1 MQSHEKMMEHYRS
14 ASSDTTMRDQC
25 NLDMQR
31 FFIDGEW
38 WSGSSRYAEPFKNR
52 PRPEFNR
59 IWKNINRL
67 IGDINDMELN
77 AVIMG
82 NSSDASDDDAVLLQ
96 KRWRHDFQSSDGIE
110 ASETATMEAIVGGF
124 GALKIVTKYEDEENP
139 DDNEQYACLEIV
151 HSAATSIYF
160 DAGAIRKD
168 KSDAR
173 WGWHMS
179 RVNRDRLE
187 EDFDVDSICS
197 FGNPVANESRNLDTN
212 RDVYVAH
219 YYEVIEKNVTTY
231 DFSALVPGLEITSG
245 DGITDAAG
253 ATYTREELREIR
265 AEYELQIGE
274 IAPTTRRK
282 VKYVE
287 YALADGEKY
296 LTKPQ
301 RMPFKRVPII
311 PRYGYYAVVDGQEYY
326 CGEVRKNT
334 DAEMF
339 HNMFGS
345 ILAQVASAPQVT
357 KPEYTPE
364 QISRHANQRSR
375 ADIDNVP
382 FLLSDP
388 VRDADGTPIH
398 FGPIGYQQPPQLGTG
413 TAAFGQ
419 FLQET
424 IATNGGTGQAT
435 LPSNTSDAAIQSV
448 NDRQDDAFLPI
459 VKNVLHSCK
468 ATCEAWI
475 PAAQKLYFSN
485 SRQINVI
492 EGNGEIAKITT
503 LEMSDTEDGG
513 YGPSKNTAKGRYAV
527 KVEQGEAYK
536 TSKERQIEVNLQMI
550 QMAGA
555 DAEYAQLLAYN
566 TMTLTDGE
574 GGDRMRMIARLREI
588 DSILSMGYPIQLFDF
603 TEEEQQFIQYRQQQM
618 QQQANSQDNPA
629 MALAQAEM
637 LKGQAAQVEAE
648 SSMMSQQI
656 NAFNAETKRM
666 QVAIDA
672 ERAGADIN
680 IKQADLRLKALGQ
693 AGKMMQ

>member
-38 WSGSSRYAEPFKNR
+38 WSGSGRYAEPFKNR

-82 NSSDASDDDAVLLQ
+82 NSSDASDESAVLLQ
-96 KRWRHDFQSSDGIE
+96 KRWRHDFQSSDGVE

-124 GALKIVTKYEDEENP
+124 GALKIVTKYEDEEQPN
-139 DDNEQYACLEIV
+139 DDEQYACLEIV
-151 HSAATSIYF
+151 HSAATSVYF

-168 KSDAR
+168 KSDSR
-173 WGWHMS
+173 WGWHLT
-179 RVNRDRLE
+179 RVSRDRLE

-231 DFSALVPGLEITSG
+231 DFSLLVPGLEITSG
-245 DGITDAAG
+245 DGIADSAG
-253 ATYTREELREIR
+253 ATYTREELKEIR
-265 AEYELQIGE
+265 AEYELQVGE
-274 IAPTTRRK
+274 MAPTTRRK

-357 KPEYTPE
+357 KPEYAPE
-364 QISRHANQRSR
+364 QIARHAAQRAR

-388 VRDADGTPIH
+388 IRDIENNPVH
-398 FGPIGYQQPPQLGTG
+398 FGPVGYQQPPQLGSG
-413 TAAFGQ
+413 AATFGQ

-448 NDRQDDAFLPI
+448 NERQDDAFLPI

-485 SRQINVI
+485 SRQISVI

-503 LEMSDTEDGG
+503 LEMGETEGGG
-513 YGPSKNTAKGRYAV
+513 YGPSKNTANGRYSV

-618 QQQANSQDNPA
+618 QQQSQSQENPA

-672 ERAGADIN
+672 EKAGADIN
-680 IKQADLRLKALGQ
+680 IKQADLRLKAIGQ

>member
-1 MQSHEKMMEHYRS
+1 MQSHEDMMEHYRS

-31 FFIDGEW
+31 FFIDGTW
-38 WSGSSRYAEPFKNR
+38 WCGSSRYNEPFKNR

-59 IWKNINRL
+59 IWKSINRL

-77 AVIMG
+77 AVILG
-82 NSSDASDDDAVLLQ
+82 NSSDASDEDAVLLQ

-124 GALKIVTKYEDEENP
+124 GALKLITKYEDEESPN
-139 DDNEQYACLEIV
+139 DNEQYVCLEII
-151 HSAATSIYF
+151 HSAATSVYF

-168 KSDAR
+168 KADAR
-173 WGWHMS
+173 WGWHVS
-179 RVNRDRLE
+179 RVNRERLE
-187 EDFDVDSICS
+187 EEFSVDSICS
-197 FGNPVANESRNLDTN
+197 FGNPIVNEVRSLDSN

-219 YYEVIEKNVTTY
+219 YYEVIEKTLTTY
-231 DFSALVPGLEITSG
+231 DFSALVPGLQITAG
-245 DGITDAAG
+245 DGITDAVG
-253 ATYTREELREIR
+253 ATYTREDLKGIRE
-265 AEYELQIGE
+265 EYESQIGE
-274 IAPTTRRK
+274 QAPVTRRK
-282 VKYVE
+282 IKYVE

-296 LTKPQ
+296 LTNPQ

-345 ILAQVASAPQVT
+345 ILAQVASAPQVS
-357 KPEYTPE
+357 KPEYAPE
-364 QISRHANQRSR
+364 QIARHADQRAR
-375 ADIDNVP
+375 ADIDNVA
-382 FLLSDP
+382 FLMSDP
-388 VRDADGTPIH
+388 IKDKDGNIVQA
-398 FGPIGYQQPPQLGTG
+398 GPIAIHQPPQLGTG
-413 TAAFGQ
+413 AAAFGQ

-424 IATNGGTGQAT
+424 IALNGGTGQAT
-435 LPSNTSDAAIQSV
+435 VPANTSDAAIQSV

-485 SRQINVI
+485 SRTISVI
-492 EGNGEIAKITT
+492 EGNGEVSRITT
-503 LEMSDTEDGG
+503 LEMAPAKDGS
-513 YGPSKNTAKGRYAV
+513 YGPNKNAAVGRYAV

-536 TSKERQIEVNLQMI
+536 TSKERQIETNLQMI
-550 QMAGA
+550 RMAGS
-555 DAEYAQLLAYN
+555 DTEYAQLLAYN

-588 DSILSMGYPIQLFDF
+588 DAILSMGYPVQLFDF
-603 TEEEQQFIQYRQQQM
+603 TEEEQQFIQFRQQQLE
-618 QQQANSQDNPA
+618 QQQQSQQNPA
-629 MALAQAEM
+629 MILAQAEL
-637 LKGQAAQVEAE
+637 LKGEAAQMDANA
-648 SSMMSQQI
+648 SMLGQQV
-656 NAFNAETKRM
+656 NVYNAETKRM
-666 QVAIDA
+666 QVAVDA
-672 ERAGADIN
+672 EKAGAEIN
-680 IKQADLRLKALGQ
+680 IKQADLRLKAAGQ
-693 AGKMMQ
+693 IASRMQ

>member
-1 MQSHEKMMEHYRS
+1 MLTHEKMMENYRS

-25 NLDMQR
+25 SLDMQR

-38 WSGSSRYAEPFKNR
+38 WSGSSRYSEPFKNR

-77 AVIMG
+77 AIILG
-82 NSSDASDDDAVLLQ
+82 NSEDATDDDAVLLQ

-124 GALKIVTKYEDEENP
+124 GALKLVTKYEDEENP
-139 DDNEQYACLEIV
+139 RPDEQYACLEII
-151 HSAATSIYF
+151 HSAATSVYF

-168 KSDAR
+168 KGDSR
-173 WGWHMS
+173 WGWHVV
-179 RVNRDRLE
+179 RVNRERI
-187 EDFDVDSICS
+187 EDEFDVDSVCS
-197 FGNPVANESRNLDTN
+197 FSNPIYNDTRDIDSN

-219 YYEVIEKNVTTY
+219 YYEVIEKTVTEY
-231 DFSALVPGLEITSG
+231 DLSALVPGLQITSG
-245 DGITDAAG
+245 DGITDSAG
-253 ATYTREELREIR
+253 ASYTRQELKEIR
-265 AEYELQIGE
+265 EEYEQQIGE
-274 IAPTTRRK
+274 DAPTTRRK

-287 YALADGEKY
+287 YALADGEKF

-311 PRYGYYAVVDGQEYY
+311 PRYGYYAVIDGQEYY

-345 ILAQVASAPQVT
+345 ILAQVAAAPQVS
-357 KPEYTPE
+357 KPEYAPE
-364 QISRHANQRSR
+364 QIARHANQRAR

-388 VRDADGTPIH
+388 LRGLNDEIAHMGPVAIH
-398 FGPIGYQQPPQLGTG
+398 QPPQLGTG
-413 TAAFGQ
+413 AAAFGA

-424 IATNGGTGQAT
+424 IATNGGSGQAT
-435 LPSNTSDAAIQSV
+435 LPANTSDAAIQSV

-468 ATCEAWI
+468 AACETWI
-475 PAAQKLYFSN
+475 PAAQKLYFTNQRSI
-485 SRQINVI
+485 SVI
-492 EGNGEIAKITT
+492 EGNGEVTRVTT
-503 LEMSDTEDGG
+503 LEMAESQDGS
-513 YGPSKNTAKGRYAV
+513 YGPNKNTARGRYVV

-536 TSKERQIEVNLQMI
+536 TSKERQIETNLQMI
-550 QMAGA
+550 QMAGS
-555 DAEYAQLLAYN
+555 DTEYAQLLAYN

-588 DSILSMGYPIQLFDF
+588 DAILSMGYPVEMFDF
-603 TEEEQQFIQYRQQQM
+603 TEDELRFIQYRQQQL
-618 QQQANSQDNPA
+618 QQQAQSQENPA

-637 LKGQAAQVEAE
+637 LKGQAAQVEAQAN
-648 SSMMSQQI
+648 MMNQQV
-656 NAFNAETKRM
+656 NVYNAETKRM
-666 QVAIDA
+666 QVAVDA
-672 ERAGADIN
+672 EKAGADIN
-680 IKQADLRLKALGQ
+680 IKQADLQLKAAGQ
-693 AGKMMQ
+693 VMQRMQ

>member
-38 WSGSSRYAEPFKNR
+38 WGGSSRYNEPFKNR

-77 AVIMG
+77 AIILG
-82 NSSDASDDDAVLLQ
+82 NSEDATDDDAVLLQ

-124 GALKIVTKYEDEENP
+124 GALKLVTKYEDEENP
-139 DDNEQYACLEIV
+139 SDDQQYACLEII
-151 HSAATSIYF
+151 HSAATSVYF

-168 KSDAR
+168 KADSR
-173 WGWHMS
+173 WAWHVS
-179 RVNRDRLE
+179 RVNRDRIE
-187 EDFDVDSICS
+187 EEFDVDGVCS
-197 FGNPVANESRNLDTN
+197 FGGATFNNARSISNNLD
-212 RDVYVAH
+212 VFVAH
-219 YYEVIEKNVTTY
+219 YYEVVEKKVTTY

-245 DGITDAAG
+245 DGITDGMGAA
-253 ATYTREELREIR
+253 YNRQELKEIR
-265 AEYELQIGE
+265 DEYELQIGE
-274 IAPTTRRK
+274 QAPTARRK

-287 YALADGEKY
+287 YALADGEKW

-301 RMPFKRVPII
+301 RMPFKRIPII
-311 PRYGYYAVVDGQEYY
+311 PRYGYYAVIDGQEYY

-345 ILAQVASAPQVT
+345 ILAQVAAAPQVT
-357 KPEYTPE
+357 KPEYAPE
-364 QISRHANQRSR
+364 QIARHANQRSR
-375 ADIDNVP
+375 ADIDNAA

-388 VRDADGTPIH
+388 IRDSSDNPVH
-398 FGPIGYQQPPQLGTG
+398 FGPVGYQQPPQLGTG
-413 TAAFGQ
+413 AATFGQ

-435 LPSNTSDAAIQSV
+435 VPSNTSDAAIQSV
-448 NDRQDDAFLPI
+448 NERQDDAFLPI

-485 SRQINVI
+485 SRLISVI
-492 EGNGEIAKITT
+492 EGNGEISRVTT
-503 LEMSDTEDGG
+503 LEMSDSPDGT
-513 YGPSKNTAKGRYAV
+513 YGPNKNAARGRYAV

-555 DAEYAQLLAYN
+555 DSEYAQLLAYN

-588 DSILSMGYPIQLFDF
+588 DSIISMGYPIQLFDF

-629 MALAQAEM
+629 MVLAQAEV
-637 LKGQAAQVEAE
+637 LKGQAANSEAE

-656 NAFNAETKRM
+656 NAYNAETKRM
-666 QVAIDA
+666 QVAVDA
-672 ERAGADIN
+672 EKAGAEIDI
-680 IKQADLRLKALGQ
+680 KKADLRIKALGQ
-693 AGKMMQ
+693 AGKFMQ

>member
-1 MQSHEKMMEHYRS
+1 MLTHKQMMENYRS

-38 WSGSSRYAEPFKNR
+38 WRGSSRYSEPFKNR

-77 AVIMG
+77 AIILG
-82 NSSDASDDDAVLLQ
+82 NSEDAADDDAVLLQ
-96 KRWRHDFQSSDGIE
+96 KRWRYDFQSSDGIE

-124 GALKIVTKYEDEENP
+124 GALKLVTKYEDDENP
-139 DDNEQYACLEIV
+139 SDDQQYACLEII
-151 HSAATSIYF
+151 HSAATSVYF

-168 KSDAR
+168 KADSR
-173 WGWHMS
+173 WAWHVS
-179 RVNRDRLE
+179 RVNRERIE
-187 EDFDVDSICS
+187 EEFDVDSVFS
-197 FGNPVANESRNLDTN
+197 FGGATFNNARSLGNNLD
-212 RDVYVAH
+212 VFVAH
-219 YYEVIEKNVTTY
+219 YYEVVEKTVTTY

-245 DGITDAAG
+245 DGITDGMGAA
-253 ATYTREELREIR
+253 YSRQELKEIR
-265 AEYELQIGE
+265 DEYELQIGE
-274 IAPTTRRK
+274 QAPTTRRK

-287 YALADGEKY
+287 YALADGEKW

-301 RMPFKRVPII
+301 RMPFKRIPII
-311 PRYGYYAVVDGQEYY
+311 PRYGYYAAIDGQEYY

-345 ILAQVASAPQVT
+345 ILAQVAAAPQVT
-357 KPEYTPE
+357 KPEYAPE
-364 QISRHANQRSR
+364 QIARHANQRAR

-388 VRDADGTPIH
+388 LRGPNDEIAHIGPLAIH
-398 FGPIGYQQPPQLGTG
+398 QPPQLGTG
-413 TAAFGQ
+413 AATFGQ

-435 LPSNTSDAAIQSV
+435 VPSNTSDAAIQSV
-448 NDRQDDAFLPI
+448 NERQDDAFLPI

-485 SRQINVI
+485 SRSISVI
-492 EGNGEIAKITT
+492 EGNGEISRVTT
-503 LEMSDTEDGG
+503 LEMSDSPDGT
-513 YGPSKNTAKGRYAV
+513 YGPNKNAARGRYAV

-555 DAEYAQLLAYN
+555 DSEYAQLLAYN

-588 DSILSMGYPIQLFDF
+588 DSIISMGYPIHLFDF
-603 TEEEQQFIQYRQQQM
+603 TKEEQQFIQYRQQQM
-618 QQQANSQDNPA
+618 QQQSQSQEDPA

-666 QVAIDA
+666 QVAVDA
-672 ERAGADIN
+672 EKAGAEIDI
-680 IKQADLRLKALGQ
+680 KRADLRIKALGQ
-693 AGKMMQ
+693 AGKFMQ